1 VPKHAQIATIYI
13 NHVTRVKAPGSSS
26 KETAMST
33 DDGIERD
40 IVEYLG
46 AHYGIE
52 PGQITEE
59 STLAD
64 LGVDS
69 LGLLVAA
76 DIIENKY
83 RISLDDERIASVRT
97 LRDLKNLVAVKRA
110 EKAFDSTTLV
120 PNTGIGAT
128 S

>member
-1 VPKHAQIATIYI
+1 
-13 NHVTRVKAPGSSS
+13 
-26 KETAMST
+26 MST

-40 IVEYLG
+40 IAKYLG

-52 PGQITEE
+52 VDQITDDANLE
-59 STLAD
+59 D

-83 RISLDDERIASVRT
+83 RISLDDERIAVVRT
-97 LRDLKNLVAVKRA
+97 LRDLKNLVALKRA
-110 EKAFDSTTLV
+110 EKACRSTTLV
-120 PNTGIGAT
+120 PNTGTGGAR
-128 S
+128 

>member
-1 VPKHAQIATIYI
+1 
-13 NHVTRVKAPGSSS
+13 
-26 KETAMST
+26 MST
-33 DDGIERD
+33 DDSIERD
-40 IVEYLG
+40 IAEYLG

-52 PGQITEE
+52 PDQITEE
-59 STLAD
+59 ATLED

-97 LRDLKNLVAVKRA
+97 LGDFKKLVALKRA
-110 EKAFDSTTLV
+110 ETACRSVTLV
-120 PNTGIGAT
+120 QNSGIGP
-128 S
+128 SS

>member
-1 VPKHAQIATIYI
+1 MP
-13 NHVTRVKAPGSSS
+13 
-26 KETAMST
+26 T
-33 DDGIERD
+33 DGGIERD
-40 IVEYLG
+40 IAEYLG

-52 PGQITEE
+52 ADQITDE
-59 STLAD
+59 SNLED

-83 RISLDDERIASVRT
+83 RISLDDERIAAVRT

-110 EKAFDSTTLV
+110 EKACQSTTLV
-120 PNTGIGAT
+120 PNTGTGGT
-128 S
+128 R